1 MVLVSGLG
9 VGENEECQAQS
20 QAAQEHTATSS
31 QMVLLALTEA
41 PYFSGN
47 AEH

>member
-9 VGENEECQAQS
+9 VGENEECQTQS
-20 QAAQEHTATSS
+20 QATQGHTATSS
-31 QMVLLALTEA
+31 PMVLLALPEA